1 MGNEHGMGRYVRP
14 TALTEA
20 VAALAAG
27 DLTVIA
33 GGTDFYPARVGKP
46 LDDDVLDI
54 SAIEELRGITDAGD
68 HWRIGA
74 TTTWTDLIEAELP
87 ACFDGLKLAAREVG
101 GMQIQNMGTIAG
113 NICNASPAADGVP
126 PLLTLDARV
135 ELSGQAGVAELP
147 LADFITGNRRTRRGA
162 DQLVTAVIVPKPADD
177 SRGHFLKLGS
187 RRYLVISIVMVAGVV
202 ALDARRRVASARIS
216 VGSCSEVACRLFA
229 LEAKL
234 VGQLIDNAI
243 ENTVAAADLSALSPI
258 DDCRGTA
265 PYRRDAARTLVR
277 RLLEEAAAA

>member
-1 MGNEHGMGRYVRP
+1 MGNERGMGRYVRP
-14 TALTEA
+14 TAVGEA

-33 GGTDFYPARVGKP
+33 GGTDFYPARVGKA

-54 SAIEELRGITDAGD
+54 SAIEELRGVSNAGD

-101 GMQIQNMGTIAG
+101 GMQVQNMGTVAG

-135 ELSGQAGVAELP
+135 ELSGPAGVTGLP
-147 LADFITGNRRTRRGA
+147 LAEFITGNRRTRRA
-162 DQLVTAVIVPKPADD
+162 DDQLVTAILVPKPDAAA
-177 SRGHFLKLGS
+177 RGHFLKLGS

-202 ALDARRRVASARIS
+202 ALDPDRRMTSARIA
-216 VGSCSEVACRLFA
+216 VGSCSEVASRLFE
-229 LEAKL
+229 LEGSLIGRSIDVAVENL
-234 VGQLIDNAI
+234 VDATHLA
-243 ENTVAAADLSALSPI
+243 ALSPI

-265 PYRRDAARTLVR
+265 DYRRDAALTLVR
-277 RLLEEAAAA
+277 RLLADVAAA